1 MAGTFL
7 QAVSALGLRTG
18 AVLRSLFLFPFNT
31 FLKAVDLFPNFTLNF
46 RQTNQATLPS
56 SSPSPASSPSSHTST
71 ATNNNNTGHAG
82 DGGMTTPSSSSP
94 AAQPPQSQKPP
105 VSNIIPA
112 LPRAPLADKGNRP
125 PSTQPTAPPTVP
137 FTAADQLSGSLSRL
151 DLEDDGK
158 AAGPPSA
165 SLPDAAADGTGK
177 QVDDAGAV
185 TPALPALLA
194 HPVSQASN
202 PKDAAATTIQL
213 GGETVQILAKVD
225 TPEQAAERAI
235 HSRFMREALD
245 MVRLRFVSRCA
256 SCH

>member
-56 SSPSPASSPSSHTST
+56 SSSSRSRSSSPSSHPGT
-71 ATNNNNTGHAG
+71 ATNNNHITSHAG
-82 DGGMTTPSSSSP
+82 DGGMTTPSSSSS
-94 AAQPPQSQKPP
+94 AAQPPQKPKP
-105 VSNIIPA
+105 SISSIVPA
-112 LPRAPLADKGNRP
+112 LPRVPLADKGNRP
-125 PSTQPTAPPTVP
+125 PSKEPTAPS
-137 FTAADQLSGSLSRL
+137 TAADQLSGNLSRL
-151 DLEDDGK
+151 GLEDDGK
-158 AAGPPSA
+158 ASGSPSV
-165 SLPDAAADGTGK
+165 SLPDAAADGADN

-185 TPALPALLA
+185 TRALSAPLA
-194 HPVSQASN
+194 HPVSQTSN
-202 PKDAAATTIQL
+202 PKETAATTIQL

-225 TPEQAAERAI
+225 TPEQAAERAV

-245 MVRLRFVSRCA
+245 MVRLHLVSQCTD
-256 SCH
+256 CH